1 MLGTKISISPA
12 SVPFDLYSSV
22 ATVIVSVPQKT
33 EARGCQVTL
42 LRSEDWKSG
51 WDRNQR
57 GHGSPT
63 LECLLS
69 AWSALLGVGLTFWA
83 GINAT

>member
-12 SVPFDLYSSV
+12 SVPFDLHSSV
-22 ATVIVSVPQKT
+22 AT
-33 EARGCQVTL
+33 L
-42 LRSEDWKSG
+42 LFQSHRKPRHVDVKSLFYDVEDRKSG

-69 AWSALLGVGLTFWA
+69 AWSALLGVGITFWA